1 MLTAAELVVG
11 REAGNKPSSRMIR
24 LQVVENKT
32 LPPAFCPAPQSALT
46 VLYVDITMSYVAM
59 LSALVSFS
67 FP

>member
-1 MLTAAELVVG
+1 
-11 REAGNKPSSRMIR
+11 MIR

-32 LPPAFCPAPQSALT
+32 LPRAFCPPPQSALT

-59 LSALVSFS
+59 LSASVSFS